1 MHEADTGADEAKARA
16 PEKRAGPSGDSDE
29 AFLARLG
36 QRVRKSRAV
45 RGMSRKVLARE
56 SDISERYIAQLESG
70 EGNVSI
76 ILLRRVAVATGCRLE
91 ELIGD
96 ADSPNADRAL
106 IGALIRDASL
116 EQIERIKAVLTGV
129 AQSAAPGA
137 GADRIALIGLRGAGK
152 STLGAAAAKILK
164 WPFVEL
170 NKEIERE
177 SGFSIPE
184 VFSIYGQDGYR
195 RFEQTCLKQIVDRR
209 SPMILAT
216 GGGIVSETLTF
227 DMLLS
232 SFFTIWIKAAP
243 AEHMARVRRQGDLR
257 PMAKER
263 AAMEELTTILQSRE
277 PLYERARAIVD
288 TSGRSV
294 EESVEN
300 LVRVISDRAANTL
313 RFSPQSGE
321 KGVPPSAIPQPPRR
335 APVHSR

>member
-1 MHEADTGADEAKARA
+1 MQDAAAGADDANEGRTSERRTAAL
-16 PEKRAGPSGDSDE
+16 EDSDK

-36 QRVRKSRAV
+36 QRVRQSRAV

-56 SDISERYIAQLESG
+56 SNISERYIAQLESG

-76 ILLRRVAVATGCRLE
+76 ILLRRVAAATNCRLE
-91 ELIGD
+91 ELI
-96 ADSPNADRAL
+96 ADPDRASADW
-106 IGALIRDASL
+106 ALISALLRDAPPA
-116 EQIERIKAVLTGV
+116 QVERIKAVLTG
-129 AQSAAPGA
+129 ASPSDASSAAEG
-137 GADRIALIGLRGAGK
+137 RIALIGLRGAGK
-152 STLGAAAAKILK
+152 STLGAAAAKTLK

-170 NKEIERE
+170 NREIERE

-184 VFSIYGQDGYR
+184 VFSIYGQEGYR
-195 RFEQTCLKQIVDRR
+195 RFEQACLKQVINRR
-209 SPMILAT
+209 GPLILAT

-288 TSGRSV
+288 TSGETVEQSV
-294 EESVEN
+294 EK
-300 LVRVISDRAANTL
+300 LVRVIGDHAAANRLATAE
-313 RFSPQSGE
+313 P
-321 KGVPPSAIPQPPRR
+321 VVA
-335 APVHSR
+335 AP